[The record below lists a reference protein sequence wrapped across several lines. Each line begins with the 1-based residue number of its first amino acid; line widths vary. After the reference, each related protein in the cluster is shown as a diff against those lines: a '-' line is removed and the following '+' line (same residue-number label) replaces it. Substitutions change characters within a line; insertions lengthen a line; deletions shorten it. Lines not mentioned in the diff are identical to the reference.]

1 MLGLRFNTPPPN
13 KPYTSSPPPKQK
25 YTCICYPLK
34 FIVAN
39 EFHEHALKNLQFILK
54 KLLASYIAIRLQ
66 NVKKTWS
73 LSRNY
78 EKQ

>member
-25 YTCICYPLK
+25 YTCTGTCYPLK

-54 KLLASYIAIRLQ
+54 KLLASY
-66 NVKKTWS
+66 
-73 LSRNY
+73 
-78 EKQ
+78 